1 MPGCCRCGRQDG
13 PRFRSS
19 LVLPKDL
26 CPRRTGGAW
35 RDRGSGARWGRCF
48 PDPRGNSA
56 PACPSR
62 ALERPVAMA
71 SNCSNSSSADPVFV
85 GLYALIF
92 TLGLVLNLAALY
104 IFFRCSSFRSLT
116 TVYMKNLAASDLLLV
131 VSLPVRIYYYSRR
144 PCLSDRVCEI
154 TGLLLLV
161 NMYGSI
167 FLLTCISWDRC
178 MAVCFPMHPRVKA
191 LRKQAKYICLG
202 VWLLSCAGT
211 VPTYFAQPREGN
223 PMEHCFDNKP
233 MYITVR
239 SVSSAMALCFALPLL
254 VMVVCS
260 WALLRAIQRSAAAQ
274 MELVNSAKIRS
285 MIVANV
291 TIFLGCFL
299 PFHLVL
305 ICYQVEALRGDALDF
320 SYRCT
325 LLVASANAALDPLA
339 YYFATETFQR
349 MVVMDNLLKAWGLHS
364 DSAEGQSRS
373 QTALRQ
379 CIYLQNIM
387 TVPNSTPL
395 VGSPSREPR
404 S

>member
-1 MPGCCRCGRQDG
+1 MT
-13 PRFRSS
+13 S
-19 LVLPKDL
+19 
-26 CPRRTGGAW
+26 
-35 RDRGSGARWGRCF
+35 
-48 PDPRGNSA
+48 
-56 PACPSR
+56 
-62 ALERPVAMA
+62 
-71 SNCSNSSSADPVFV
+71 SNCSNNSSSSSSADTVFV

-104 IFFRCSSFRSLT
+104 IFFRCSSIRSLT
-116 TVYMKNLAASDLLLV
+116 TVYMKNLAVSDLLLV
-131 VSLPVRIYYYSRR
+131 VSLPVRIYYYSKR
-144 PCLSDRVCEI
+144 PDLGDQVCEI

-178 MAVCFPMHPRVKA
+178 MAVCFPMHPWVQT

-211 VPTYFAQPREGN
+211 VPTYFTRMKEDGT
-223 PMEHCFDNKP
+223 MKHCFDNQPK
-233 MYITVR
+233 YVTRR

-260 WALLRAIQRSAAAQ
+260 WALLRAIHRSAAAQ

-305 ICYQVEALRGDALDF
+305 ICYQVDALKGETLDF

-349 MVVMDNLLKAWGLHS
+349 MVVMDNLRKAWGFHT

-373 QTALRQ
+373 QTAFRQ

-387 TVPNSTPL
+387 AVPNSTPL

>member
-1 MPGCCRCGRQDG
+1 M
-13 PRFRSS
+13 
-19 LVLPKDL
+19 
-26 CPRRTGGAW
+26 T
-35 RDRGSGARWGRCF
+35 
-48 PDPRGNSA
+48 
-56 PACPSR
+56 
-62 ALERPVAMA
+62 
-71 SNCSNSSSADPVFV
+71 SNCSKNSSSEDLVFV

-104 IFFRCSSFRSLT
+104 IFFRCSNVRSFT
-116 TVYMKNLAASDLLLV
+116 TVYMKNLAVSDLLLV

-144 PCLSDRVCEI
+144 PCLGVQVCEI
-154 TGLLLLV
+154 MGLLLLV

-167 FLLTCISWDRC
+167 FLLTCISGDRC
-178 MAVCFPMHPRVKA
+178 MAVCFPLHPRVKA
-191 LRKQAKYICLG
+191 LRKQAKYICLC

-211 VPTYFAQPREGN
+211 VPTYFTQPEKGELI
-223 PMEHCFDNKP
+223 EHCFDNQPKYVTQP
-233 MYITVR
+233 
-239 SVSSAMALCFALPLL
+239 SVSSAMALCFVLPLL

-285 MIVANV
+285 MIVANI

-305 ICYQVEALRGDALDF
+305 ICYQVDALQGKMLDL

-349 MVVMDNLLKAWGLHS
+349 MVVMDNLRKAWGFHS
-364 DSAEGQSRS
+364 DSAEGQNRS
-373 QTALRQ
+373 QTALGQ
-379 CIYLQNIM
+379 CIYLQN
-387 TVPNSTPL
+387 TTTLPNSTSL
-395 VGSPSREPR
+395 VGSPNREPR

>member
-1 MPGCCRCGRQDG
+1 MT
-13 PRFRSS
+13 F
-19 LVLPKDL
+19 
-26 CPRRTGGAW
+26 
-35 RDRGSGARWGRCF
+35 
-48 PDPRGNSA
+48 
-56 PACPSR
+56 
-62 ALERPVAMA
+62 
-71 SNCSNSSSADPVFV
+71 SNSSSSNSSLADTVFV
-85 GLYALIF
+85 GLYTLIF

-104 IFFRCSSFRSLT
+104 IFFRCSSVRSLT
-116 TVYMKNLAASDLLLV
+116 TVYMKNLAVSDLLLV

-144 PCLSDRVCEI
+144 PNLGYQLCEI

-211 VPTYFAQPREGN
+211 VPTYFAQMNKDVSTKR
-223 PMEHCFDNKP
+223 HCFDNQPEYVTKP
-233 MYITVR
+233 

-260 WALLRAIQRSAAAQ
+260 WALLRAIHRSAAAQ

-305 ICYQVEALRGDALDF
+305 ICYQVDSLKGETLNF

-349 MVVMDNLLKAWGLHS
+349 MVVMDNLRQAWGFHT

-379 CIYLQNIM
+379 CIYLQNILA
-387 TVPNSTPL
+387 VPNSTPL

>member
-1 MPGCCRCGRQDG
+1 MAQPAL
-13 PRFRSS
+13 S
-19 LVLPKDL
+19 LSV
-26 CPRRTGGAW
+26 W
-35 RDRGSGARWGRCF
+35 
-48 PDPRGNSA
+48 PRGGQQPVLGGTDTA
-56 PACPSR
+56 RACPSHD
-62 ALERPVAMA
+62 LELHNKMT
-71 SNCSNSSSADPVFV
+71 SNCNNSSSLTDPVFV
-85 GLYALIF
+85 GLYTLIF

-104 IFFRCSSFRSLT
+104 IFFRCSSIRSLT
-116 TVYMKNLAASDLLLV
+116 TVYMKNLAVSDLLLV

-144 PCLSDRVCEI
+144 PCLGDQVCEI

-211 VPTYFAQPREGN
+211 VPTYFTQAKGER
-223 PMEHCFDNKP
+223 MEHCFDNKP
-233 MYITVR
+233 KYVTQP
-239 SVSSAMALCFALPLL
+239 SVSSAMALCFVLPLL

-260 WALLRAIQRSAAAQ
+260 WALLRAIRRSAAAQ

-305 ICYQVEALRGDALDF
+305 ICYQVEALRGEMLEF

-349 MVVMDNLLKAWGLHS
+349 MVVMDNLRKAWGFHT

-387 TVPNSTPL
+387 AVPNSTPL
-395 VGSPSREPR
+395 VGSPSWEPR